1 MSTAKQYVI
10 DSLSTQESWRLFR
23 IMSEI
28 VDGIENLSDLTN
40 CVSIF
45 GSART
50 PSDHPK
56 YQEAEEIARLLCEGG
71 YGVITGGGPGIME
84 AGNKGAQDAGGI
96 SAGLCIHLPMEQD
109 SNPFIDV
116 KCNFKYFFV
125 RKLMFI
131 KYSMAYVVMPGGFGT
146 LDELSEAFV
155 LRQTNK
161 IKPFPIILYKS
172 KFWEGLLDW
181 TREQMV
187 SAGYISEE
195 ELDAMVIL
203 DSPEEVV
210 QYIMEHSPSL
220 QG

>member
-28 VDGIENLSDLTN
+28 VDGIENLNDIPAS
-40 CVSIF
+40 VSIF

-50 PSDHPK
+50 PSDHPM
-56 YQEAEEIARLLCEGG
+56 YQEAEEIARLLCEAGF
-71 YGVITGGGPGIME
+71 GVITGGGPGIME
-84 AGNKGAQDAGGI
+84 AGNKGAQEAGGT
-96 SAGLCIHLPMEQD
+96 SVGLCIHLPMEQG

-131 KYSMAYVVMPGGFGT
+131 KYAMAYVVMPGGFGT

-172 KFWEGLLDW
+172 TFWNGLLDW

-187 SAGYISEE
+187 SAGYIGED
-195 ELDAMVIL
+195 ELDAMVVL
-203 DSPEEVV
+203 DTPEEVV
-210 QYIMEHSPSL
+210 QYIMSHSPNL
-220 QG
+220 